1 MANFIPILGILVILG
16 VAVLWSEDNA
26 ASTQFTGLRRFF
38 SRYRQ
43 RLQNINWRVVGV
55 GLGINFAMA
64 LLMLK
69 VPGTSDA
76 VITVGKGITG
86 IIDFAME
93 GAVFVLGDTIVYGK
107 FFKPGQELAQQE
119 FIFAVRIGFSIIFV
133 SGMVAIGYYFGLIQ
147 KVVKLLA
154 RFLTR
159 SLGLSGP
166 EALSCAAAAWVGQV
180 ECQLLIK
187 PYMPTLTRSELFTSM
202 TAAMATTAGS
212 ALVVYISLGMPA
224 NFLITASLMSVI
236 NGIILAKIVC
246 PEKEPEK
253 LIREADITLPSE
265 GVNAF
270 DAASHGVMTGT
281 DIAVKVITMVAFAI
295 GFMAMVNF
303 GLGKFLDLF
312 GLHAQI
318 QDVFA
323 YPFMPVAWLIG
334 VPWHECFHVGRL
346 MATEL
351 LFNELVSYG
360 ELAPVIHGAGP
371 YVLAA
376 KTQLI
381 ASVALCGFA
390 HLGSLGI
397 NIGGLGAM
405 APERKGEIAGM
416 AFKSMMVANM
426 ATWLSA
432 AICGLVFF

>member
-1 MANFIPILGILVILG
+1 METLIPILGILVILA
-16 VAVLWSEDNA
+16 VAVLWSESGQA
-26 ASTQFTGLRRFF
+26 APNLTGMRRFL
-38 SRYRQ
+38 SRFKN
-43 RLQNINWRVVGV
+43 RLTEINWRMVAT
-55 GLGINFAMA
+55 GLAINFGLA

-76 VITVGKGITG
+76 VISVGKAVTHV
-86 IIDFAME
+86 IDFAME

-107 FFKPGQELAQQE
+107 FFKPGQEVAQHE

-133 SGMVAIGYYFGLIQ
+133 SGMVAIGYYFGLVQRI
-147 KVVKLLA
+147 VKLLA

-159 SLGLSGP
+159 SMGLSGP
-166 EALSCAAAAWVGQV
+166 EALSCAAATWVGQV

-187 PYMPTLTRSELFTSM
+187 PYMPTLTRSELFTTM
-202 TAAMATTAGS
+202 TSAMATTAGS

-224 NFLITASLMSVI
+224 NFLITASLMSAL

-246 PEKEPEK
+246 PEREPEK
-253 LIREADITLPSE
+253 ILREANIALPAE

-295 GFMAMVNF
+295 GFMGMVNF
-303 GLGKFLDLF
+303 GLGKVLDLF

-318 QDVFA
+318 QDILA

-351 LFNELVSYG
+351 VFNEIVSYG

-371 YVLAA
+371 YILAA

-405 APERKGEIAGM
+405 APNRKGEIAGM

-432 AICGLVFF
+432 AICGLLF